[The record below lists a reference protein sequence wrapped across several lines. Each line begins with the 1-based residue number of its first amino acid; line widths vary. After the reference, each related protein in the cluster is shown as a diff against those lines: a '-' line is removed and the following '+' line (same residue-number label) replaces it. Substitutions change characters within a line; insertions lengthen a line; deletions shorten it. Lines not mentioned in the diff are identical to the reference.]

1 MRCLLVDDYESVRM
15 GVAAILSSRPDIQ
28 ICGEA
33 SNGKEAIEKARELK
47 PDLIILDV
55 TMPVLDGIN
64 SAKEI
69 RTFLP
74 EVPILFFSMHDGVYL
89 VHEGKLA
96 GVQGFVNKTEAR
108 ATLLDAVGALVNKQT
123 YFPDRGASTR
133 TVQFSLG
140 KVQSVGW
147 TKRQLKSFVKSRLV
161 TIRTNRV
168 ETALGNFRSVRPK
181 FVVRKGVRANV
192 NFAVAEYSV
201 AILAK

>member
-15 GVAAILSSRPDIQ
+15 GVAAILSSRPNIQ

-33 SNGKEAIEKARELK
+33 SNGEEAIEKARELK

-89 VHEGKLA
+89 VHEAKMA
-96 GVQGFVNKTEAR
+96 GGQGFVNKTDAR
-108 ATLLDAVGALVNKQT
+108 AMLLDAVDALVNKQT

-133 TVQFSLG
+133 TV
-140 KVQSVGW
+140 
-147 TKRQLKSFVKSRLV
+147 
-161 TIRTNRV
+161 
-168 ETALGNFRSVRPK
+168 
-181 FVVRKGVRANV
+181 
-192 NFAVAEYSV
+192 
-201 AILAK
+201 

>member
-15 GVAAILSSRPDIQ
+15 GVAAILSSRPNIQ

-33 SNGKEAIEKARELK
+33 SNGREAIEKARELK

-89 VHEGKLA
+89 VHEAKMA
-96 GVQGFVNKTEAR
+96 GGQGFVNKTDAR
-108 ATLLDAVGALVNKQT
+108 AMLLDAVDALVNKQT

-133 TVQFSLG
+133 TV
-140 KVQSVGW
+140 
-147 TKRQLKSFVKSRLV
+147 
-161 TIRTNRV
+161 
-168 ETALGNFRSVRPK
+168 
-181 FVVRKGVRANV
+181 
-192 NFAVAEYSV
+192 
-201 AILAK
+201 

>member
-15 GVAAILSSRPDIQ
+15 GVAAILSSRPNIQ

-74 EVPILFFSMHDGVYL
+74 DVPILFFSMHDGVYL
-89 VHEGKLA
+89 VHEAKMA
-96 GVQGFVNKTEAR
+96 GGQGFVSKTDAR
-108 ATLLDAVGALVNKQT
+108 ATLLDAIDALAKKEN
-123 YFPDRGASTR
+123 YFPDHGASKR
-133 TVQFSLG
+133 T
-140 KVQSVGW
+140 
-147 TKRQLKSFVKSRLV
+147 
-161 TIRTNRV
+161 
-168 ETALGNFRSVRPK
+168 A
-181 FVVRKGVRANV
+181 
-192 NFAVAEYSV
+192 
-201 AILAK
+201 

>member
-1 MRCLLVDDYESVRM
+1 M
-15 GVAAILSSRPDIQ
+15 GVAAILSSRPNIQ

-74 EVPILFFSMHDGVYL
+74 EVPILFFSMQDGVYL
-89 VHEGKLA
+89 VHEAKMA
-96 GVQGFVNKTEAR
+96 GGQGFVNKTDAR
-108 ATLLDAVGALVNKQT
+108 ATLLDAVDALAKKET

-133 TVQFSLG
+133 TV
-140 KVQSVGW
+140 
-147 TKRQLKSFVKSRLV
+147 
-161 TIRTNRV
+161 
-168 ETALGNFRSVRPK
+168 
-181 FVVRKGVRANV
+181 
-192 NFAVAEYSV
+192 
-201 AILAK
+201 

>member
-15 GVAAILSSRPDIQ
+15 GVAAILSSRPNIQ

-33 SNGKEAIEKARELK
+33 SNGQEAIEKARELK

-89 VHEGKLA
+89 VHETKMA
-96 GVQGFVNKTEAR
+96 GGQGFVNKTDAR
-108 ATLLDAVGALVNKQT
+108 ATLLDAVDALAKKET

-133 TVQFSLG
+133 TV
-140 KVQSVGW
+140 
-147 TKRQLKSFVKSRLV
+147 
-161 TIRTNRV
+161 
-168 ETALGNFRSVRPK
+168 
-181 FVVRKGVRANV
+181 
-192 NFAVAEYSV
+192 
-201 AILAK
+201 

>member
-15 GVAAILSSRPDIQ
+15 GVTAILSSRPNIQ

-89 VHEGKLA
+89 VHEAKMA
-96 GVQGFVNKTEAR
+96 GGQGFVNKTDAR
-108 ATLLDAVGALVNKQT
+108 AMLLDAVDALAKKET
-123 YFPDRGASTR
+123 YFPDRGTSTR
-133 TVQFSLG
+133 TV
-140 KVQSVGW
+140 
-147 TKRQLKSFVKSRLV
+147 
-161 TIRTNRV
+161 
-168 ETALGNFRSVRPK
+168 
-181 FVVRKGVRANV
+181 
-192 NFAVAEYSV
+192 
-201 AILAK
+201 